1 MDTPE
6 NIIRDTYKSI
16 PGSAE
21 GLFKDNGSRFIS
33 FAFPVETEDE
43 VKEIVGRLR
52 KEYHD
57 ARHHCYAYRLGYL
70 GDRFRANDDGEPSGS
85 AGRPILGQ
93 IDSRGLSD
101 VLVVVVRYFGGI
113 KLGIP
118 GLIRA
123 YKTSTAEALDK
134 AGAADK
140 TAGNRYRL
148 TFSYDV
154 LPQVM
159 KILKDMDLKQKNQD
173 FGTECSLETWVRLSS
188 ESDFTTKLILDVARE
203 FEDNREQNFLSGKVI
218 ACLFFEPST
227 RTRLSFEAAVNR
239 LGARVIGFPDNR
251 NTSQTKGETLEDTIR
266 IVSNYVDM
274 IVMRHPMAGAA
285 DIAASVAK
293 VPVIN
298 AGDGANQHPTQT
310 LLDLYAIRKTQGHLE
325 RLNVNMVGDL
335 KYGRAVHSLVEAL
348 SLFSPRFMFTSPKE
362 LTIPR
367 KYLEML
373 DIKGIPYCETE
384 RIEDGLS
391 TCDILYMTRVQ
402 QERFPDMEEYE
413 KVKDVY
419 RLEASMLKDVK
430 PGMKTIG
437 LPSPFSKR

>member
-16 PGSAE
+16 PGPAE

-33 FAFPVETEDE
+33 FAFPVETEEE

-52 KEYHD
+52 KEFHD

-123 YKTSTAEALDK
+123 YKTSTADALDK
-134 AGAADK
+134 AGTADK
-140 TAGNRYRL
+140 TAGSRFRL

-188 ESDFTTKLILDVARE
+188 ENDFITKLSNINVSC
-203 FEDNREQNFLSGKVI
+203 QKV
-218 ACLFFEPST
+218 
-227 RTRLSFEAAVNR
+227 
-239 LGARVIGFPDNR
+239 
-251 NTSQTKGETLEDTIR
+251 
-266 IVSNYVDM
+266 
-274 IVMRHPMAGAA
+274 
-285 DIAASVAK
+285 
-293 VPVIN
+293 
-298 AGDGANQHPTQT
+298 
-310 LLDLYAIRKTQGHLE
+310 
-325 RLNVNMVGDL
+325 
-335 KYGRAVHSLVEAL
+335 
-348 SLFSPRFMFTSPKE
+348 
-362 LTIPR
+362 
-367 KYLEML
+367 
-373 DIKGIPYCETE
+373 
-384 RIEDGLS
+384 
-391 TCDILYMTRVQ
+391 
-402 QERFPDMEEYE
+402 
-413 KVKDVY
+413 
-419 RLEASMLKDVK
+419 
-430 PGMKTIG
+430 
-437 LPSPFSKR
+437 

>member
-173 FGTECSLETWVRLSS
+173 FGTECSLETWVRLSA
-188 ESDFTTKLILDVARE
+188 ESDFTTKLSNINVLC
-203 FEDNREQNFLSGKVI
+203 Q
-218 ACLFFEPST
+218 
-227 RTRLSFEAAVNR
+227 
-239 LGARVIGFPDNR
+239 
-251 NTSQTKGETLEDTIR
+251 R
-266 IVSNYVDM
+266 I
-274 IVMRHPMAGAA
+274 
-285 DIAASVAK
+285 
-293 VPVIN
+293 
-298 AGDGANQHPTQT
+298 
-310 LLDLYAIRKTQGHLE
+310 
-325 RLNVNMVGDL
+325 
-335 KYGRAVHSLVEAL
+335 
-348 SLFSPRFMFTSPKE
+348 
-362 LTIPR
+362 
-367 KYLEML
+367 
-373 DIKGIPYCETE
+373 
-384 RIEDGLS
+384 
-391 TCDILYMTRVQ
+391 
-402 QERFPDMEEYE
+402 
-413 KVKDVY
+413 
-419 RLEASMLKDVK
+419 
-430 PGMKTIG
+430 
-437 LPSPFSKR
+437 